1 MALADLDLPAEL
13 TDLAIAAGVIAGPDG
28 ELNPAFFADP
38 GASLGK
44 ALTDPVQRT
53 ALLRL
58 AQRLLDETGGRP
70 PVETDPGTQWVPLAV
85 GGAGNPPSGLYLVVT
100 TEAPDTV
107 VLGVGGMVRH
117 AGPPEV
123 SLTAQLPLVRVAAS
137 QSPVFLVGGSDGSL
151 ELELD
156 LTLDDGVAAGP
167 LELDGVAAR
176 VVVPTDGGDPSLV
189 VRLRMPPDGD
199 AGDIVLDTAQP
210 LGEQA
215 LSVVIDLLT
224 RAWPATP
231 PTSSAT
237 CSASSDS
244 APAPRPRSHRCRS
257 ATCSSGA
264 GRRSGTGSGRWP
276 PPRAPSA
283 AGWASSPRW
292 SASTRRP
299 EPARPPIRGR
309 RASPA
314 APCRCAW
321 RWRSTPAG
329 RRLG

>member
-167 LELDGVAAR
+167 SSSTGSRPVSSSR
-176 VVVPTDGGDPSLV
+176 PTEAIRRWWCGCACP
-189 VRLRMPPDGD
+189 R
-199 AGDIVLDTAQP
+199 TA
-210 LGEQA
+210 
-215 LSVVIDLLT
+215 T
-224 RAWPATP
+224 PAT
-231 PTSSAT
+231 S
-237 CSASSDS
+237 C
-244 APAPRPRSHRCRS
+244 
-257 ATCSSGA
+257 
-264 GRRSGTGSGRWP
+264 
-276 PPRAPSA
+276 
-283 AGWASSPRW
+283 
-292 SASTRRP
+292 STRRS
-299 EPARPPIRGR
+299 RS
-309 RASPA
+309 ASR
-314 APCRCAW
+314 PCRW
-321 RWRSTPAG
+321 
-329 RRLG
+329 